1 MGRILQSG
9 LMPKNNS
16 LQHLFQLNFAVLLIS
31 TSGTLGRHIDLPVP
45 VIIASRALIGGFALY
60 CFCKWKKFS
69 FIIKKED
76 RKVVFISGVL
86 MGIHWIT
93 YFYSLKLSNVAIGML
108 SVFTYPVITSFLEPI
123 ILKSKFDKSNIF
135 LGLLVL
141 IGIYFLVPEFSFKNT
156 HLKAIGF
163 GVFSA
168 LCYSIRN
175 VLMKAKVKAYEGSIL
190 MSYQLIVVSVLLI
203 PTFFVYD
210 TSGFQEALPAV
221 LILSLL
227 TTATGHTLFLYSF
240 KNFSITAA
248 SIISSIQPV
257 YGILIG
263 MLVLKEFPEKTT
275 IIGGLIILSSVVIE
289 SARTYRK

>member
-1 MGRILQSG
+1 
-9 LMPKNNS
+9 
-16 LQHLFQLNFAVLLIS
+16 
-31 TSGTLGRHIDLPVP
+31 
-45 VIIASRALIGGFALY
+45 
-60 CFCKWKKFS
+60 
-69 FIIKKED
+69 
-76 RKVVFISGVL
+76 
-86 MGIHWIT
+86 
-93 YFYSLKLSNVAIGML
+93 
-108 SVFTYPVITSFLEPI
+108 
-123 ILKSKFDKSNIF
+123 

-141 IGIYFLVPEFSFKNT
+141 IGIYFLVPEFSFENT

-175 VLMKAKVKAYEGSIL
+175 VFMKAKVKEYESSIL

-203 PTFFVYD
+203 PTFFIYD
-210 TSGFQEALPAV
+210 ISEFQEALPTV

-248 SIISSIQPV
+248 SIISSTQPV

-275 IIGGLIILSSVVIE
+275 IIGGLIILTSVVIE
-289 SARTYRK
+289 SVRTYRK

>member
-1 MGRILQSG
+1 
-9 LMPKNNS
+9 MPKNNS

-60 CFCKWKKFS
+60 CFCRWKKLS
-69 FIIKKED
+69 FMIKNED
-76 RKVVFISGVL
+76 RKVLFISGIL

-108 SVFTYPVITSFLEPI
+108 SVFTYPVITSFLEPV

-141 IGIYFLVPEFSFKNT
+141 IGIYFLVPEFSFENT

-175 VLMKAKVKAYEGSIL
+175 VLMKAKVKEYEGSIL
-190 MSYQLIVVSVLLI
+190 MSYQLIIVSVLLI
-203 PTFFVYD
+203 PSFFIFD
-210 TSGFQEALPAV
+210 TSGFQETLPAV
-221 LILSLL
+221 LILSIL

-289 SARTYRK
+289 SVRTYRK

>member
-1 MGRILQSG
+1 
-9 LMPKNNS
+9 MPKNNS

-60 CFCKWKKFS
+60 CFCRWKKLS

-76 RKVVFISGVL
+76 RKVVFISGIL

-108 SVFTYPVITSFLEPI
+108 SVFTYPVITSFLEPV

-141 IGIYFLVPEFSFKNT
+141 IGIYFLVPEFSFENT

-168 LCYSIRN
+168 LCYSVRN
-175 VLMKAKVKAYEGSIL
+175 VLMKAKVKEYKGSIL
-190 MSYQLIVVSVLLI
+190 MSYQLIVVSFLLI
-203 PTFFVYD
+203 PSFFIYD

-221 LILSLL
+221 LILSFL
-227 TTATGHTLFLYSF
+227 TTATGHTIFLYSF

-263 MLVLKEFPEKTT
+263 MLVLKEFPEETT